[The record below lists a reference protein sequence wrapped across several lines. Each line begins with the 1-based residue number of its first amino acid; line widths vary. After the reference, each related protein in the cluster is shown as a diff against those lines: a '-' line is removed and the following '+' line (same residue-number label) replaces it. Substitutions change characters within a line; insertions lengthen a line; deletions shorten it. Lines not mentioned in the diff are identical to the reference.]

1 MHRSAL
7 NLFALL
13 ALCGSGLTGGQEVG
27 EGGLFLEEIIVTAT
41 KRKVGLQ
48 DLPMSLGVLTESQL
62 REINAL
68 TMDDVWRLIPNLN
81 VRDAPFGG
89 NSVAQENSK
98 ELMGLAVGMH
108 KQEVFKLAG
117 VAGFIEGY
125 DWGSVWF
132 YQTKDGGEFGTLND
146 RHVQER
152 YTPVVFGNTDHV
164 IGYGPKFYDQT
175 IKDLGTGNY

>member
-1 MHRSAL
+1 MKVQ
-7 NLFALL
+7 
-13 ALCGSGLTGGQEVG
+13 GS
-27 EGGLFLEEIIVTAT
+27 
-41 KRKVGLQ
+41 KNVGL
-48 DLPMSLGVLTESQL
+48 LVVIGSLLFVGCGGGGGNSFFGG
-62 REINAL
+62 
-68 TMDDVWRLIPNLN
+68 DGS
-81 VRDAPFGG
+81 PFGG

>member
-1 MHRSAL
+1 MKAQRPK
-7 NLFALL
+7 NVGLL
-13 ALCGSGLTGGQEVG
+13 AFFTVTSLLLVGCGGG
-27 EGGLFLEEIIVTAT
+27 GGN
-41 KRKVGLQ
+41 
-48 DLPMSLGVLTESQL
+48 SL
-62 REINAL
+62 
-68 TMDDVWRLIPNLN
+68 
-81 VRDAPFGG
+81 FGG
-89 NSVAQENSK
+89 NGNMFGGNNVAQENSRN
-98 ELMGLAVGMH
+98 LMGLAIGMH

-152 YTPVVFGNTDHV
+152 YTPIVFDNTDRV

-175 IKDLGTGNY
+175 IKDLGTGNF

>member
-1 MHRSAL
+1 MKVQ
-7 NLFALL
+7 
-13 ALCGSGLTGGQEVG
+13 GS
-27 EGGLFLEEIIVTAT
+27 
-41 KRKVGLQ
+41 KNVGL
-48 DLPMSLGVLTESQL
+48 LVVIVSLLFVGCGGGGGNSFFGGDGST
-62 REINAL
+62 
-68 TMDDVWRLIPNLN
+68 
-81 VRDAPFGG
+81 FGG